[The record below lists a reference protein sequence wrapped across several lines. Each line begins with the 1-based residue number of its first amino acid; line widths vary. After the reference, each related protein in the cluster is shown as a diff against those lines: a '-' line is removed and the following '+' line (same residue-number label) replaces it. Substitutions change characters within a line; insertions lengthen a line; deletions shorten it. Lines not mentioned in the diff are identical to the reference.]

1 MRKLQ
6 KAAVVVAMLGSVGFL
21 GAGTAFA
28 GDHGSDI
35 EVSQANECK
44 SHDLNIDILGNVGV
58 ANGVLGNLLGGEGDP
73 GAQVTKQGSSVSCT
87 NSAFGG

>member
-28 GDHGSDI
+28 GDGGPDI
-35 EVSQANECK
+35 AVGQANECK
-44 SHDLNIDILGNVGV
+44 SHDLNINILGNVGL

-73 GAQVTKQGSSVSCT
+73 GAQSTSLGSTVSCT
-87 NSAFGG
+87 NTAFGG